1 MSKKLYVYCI
11 CLAIIYVVSLGHGIY
26 EMLDAGI
33 GGFKL
38 AQREFGDANVTVS
51 PYQVLGLHLQ
61 PNDGIATFPSTILNE
76 KTGENMRLEIRESL
90 LFLTQLPES
99 IPLYVKVLK
108 IIYLLLT
115 FAFSAIFIYLPFII
129 YRIIKSVSK
138 EQFYHKKNIN
148 NLKKVGIISLFGF
161 VIKVITGFIMNMEAA
176 FYVQV
181 EGYKI
186 AFREYN
192 YSFLFIGLVI
202 LVLSEIIS
210 YTTGMKEEVDLTV

>member
-1 MSKKLYVYCI
+1 
-11 CLAIIYVVSLGHGIY
+11 
-26 EMLDAGI
+26 MLDAGI